1 MRGRG
6 CLLLSVFLVALAL
19 APVGLAVLLRELDP
33 ATAGK
38 RAAALA
44 YQQQMDAIDL
54 ADRRRNAERWAAVW
68 SAWEPA
74 VKGAGAVLI
83 ILTPA
88 ALAVGVLE
96 LRREL
101 QHRRALIYPDA
112 RGLLPVP
119 HARLAEGH
127 YDAHAAHALGGWHVS
142 QAEAARN
149 PVHELPRDLRTYAP
163 RYGAPAAP
171 RVIGRPDDAPTLTPP
186 PSAVALP
193 LPGPTDLGRV
203 LTAPPTLDRVLLAL
217 GPGGAPIVAGA
228 RDMGHIAF
236 AGATG
241 GGKSNLLRLL
251 LAQLLAAGAR
261 AVLTDPHYAPV
272 DAETGEDWRPIAGRL
287 LYPPAVAPGEI
298 ADLLAWLS
306 EELDGR
312 LARRREGEHAGPP
325 LYWAA
330 DELPAIVAQVPGADA
345 TLGRVVRE
353 GRKVKLYAVTS
364 AQDWLTRTVGGS
376 QAMKENFLTAFY
388 TGGDAQ
394 SARLLLDMRG
404 PVDDA
409 GLGRGLAWLRCKA
422 TPSAQLVRVP
432 LASNEAIA
440 GLLPAPTGAAPA
452 PWTILPGGAVGRSV
466 DAAATVEPPTAPVD
480 ADRPTDRPTTP
491 RPLRLS
497 GKARAAGMD
506 LSGEEWGYLS
516 QMDRGR
522 TPQTIAREVTGQD
535 GGRVYGRLRDELQA
549 LADMVRNWPDGE
561 RWTGA
566 DALEGQASEGQG

>member
-1 MRGRG
+1 MKS
-6 CLLLSVFLVALAL
+6 CAIVSLFLFALFLAL
-19 APVGLAVLLRELDP
+19 CGGAVLLRELDP

-38 RAAALA
+38 RAAALS

-88 ALAVGVLE
+88 ALAIAVLE
-96 LRREL
+96 LRREVR
-101 QHRRALIYPDA
+101 HRRELVRPDK

-119 HARLAEGH
+119 RERLIEGH
-127 YDAHAAHALGGWHVS
+127 YDAHAAAALGGWHVS

-149 PVHELPRDLRTYAP
+149 PVHALPRDLRTYAP
-163 RYGAPAAP
+163 RYAAPASP
-171 RVIGRPDDAPTLTPP
+171 RLPMTPADPGPALASP
-186 PSAVALP
+186 PSAAPLA
-193 LPGPTDLGRV
+193 LPGPVDLARV
-203 LTAPPTLDRVLLAL
+203 LTAPPSLDRVLLAL
-217 GPGGAPIVAGA
+217 GPGGAPIVAGS
-228 RDMGHIAF
+228 RDMGHVAF
-236 AGATG
+236 AGRTG

-251 LAQLLAAGAR
+251 LAQLLAGGAHV
-261 AVLTDPHYAPV
+261 VLSDPHYAPV
-272 DAETGEDWRPIAGRL
+272 DPDNGEDWRPIAGRL

-298 ADLLAWLS
+298 ADLLAWLN

-312 LARRREGEHAGPP
+312 LARRRVGEHAGPP

-330 DELPAIVAQVPGADA
+330 DELPAIVAAVPGADA

-388 TGGDAQ
+388 TGGDAS
-394 SARLLLDMRG
+394 SARLLLDLRG

-422 TPSAQLVRVP
+422 TPTAQLVRVP
-432 LASNEAIA
+432 LATNEAIA
-440 GLLPAPTGAAPA
+440 GLLPAPTDTAPT
-452 PWTILPGGAVGRSV
+452 PWTILPGGGGWVGDSAEAGDSAPETATPPHPTHPTLAGKAEACALPLDAEERELVGLIDGGKST
-466 DAAATVEPPTAPVD
+466 AAAA
-480 ADRPTDRPTTP
+480 ADM
-491 RPLRLS
+491 
-497 GKARAAGMD
+497 AGQ
-506 LSGEEWGYLS
+506 YK
-516 QMDRGR
+516 
-522 TPQTIAREVTGQD
+522 
-535 GGRVYGRLRDELQA
+535 GGRYERLKRKAEAAAAMIQG
-549 LADMVRNWPDGE
+549 WPDQE
-561 RWTGA
+561 RWTGG
-566 DALEGQASEGQG
+566 DAAQGEAEA

>member
-38 RAAALA
+38 RAAALS
-44 YQQQMDAIDL
+44 YQQQMDAQDL
-54 ADRRRNAERWAAVW
+54 RDRAANAARWAAVW

-96 LRREL
+96 MRREL
-101 QHRRALIYPDA
+101 QRRRELVYPDA

-163 RYGAPAAP
+163 RYGAPATP
-171 RVIGRPDDAPTLTPP
+171 RLPMTPADPGPALTPP
-186 PSAVALP
+186 PSAGA
-193 LPGPTDLGRV
+193 LPGPVDLGRV

-298 ADLLAWLS
+298 ADQLAWLS

-312 LARRREGEHAGPP
+312 LARRRAGEHAGPP

-394 SARLLLDMRG
+394 SARLLLDLRG

-466 DAAATVEPPTAPVD
+466 DAAATVEPPTGAVD
-480 ADRPTDRPTTP
+480 ADRPTDRRSVP
-491 RPLRLS
+491 PLHHGRRLVD
-497 GKARAAGMD
+497 KARAAGMD

-561 RWTGA
+561 TWAGGNA
-566 DALEGQASEGQG
+566 PGEGASE